1 MLIGKPT
8 FVSATQ
14 YCSHLAKFVAE
25 THVSDLTGN
34 ALELNSAVSSVVE
47 ALQNARHNQKK
58 AMVIGNGGSAAI
70 AAHMQNDLAKSIKLR
85 TLTFFDLSFYTAIA
99 NDRGIESV
107 FEEPFRLFADPEDIL
122 FAISSSGRSENIL
135 RAVRQAKIKD
145 CRVFTLS
152 GFMHDNP
159 LRQMGDINFY
169 IPVEHYG
176 MVELAHQILV
186 HCITDLAACLP
197 ED

>member
-1 MLIGKPT
+1 MLIPKPS
-8 FVSATQ
+8 FVSATE
-14 YCSHLAKFVAE
+14 YCKHLAKFVAA
-25 THVSDLTGN
+25 TQISDLSGN
-34 ALELNSAVSSVVE
+34 SLELESAVSAVVV
-47 ALQNARHNQKK
+47 ALEHARHNQGK

-70 AAHMQNDLAKSIKLR
+70 AAHMQNDLAKSDKLR
-85 TLTFFDLSFYTAIA
+85 ALTFFDLSLYTAIA

-107 FEEPFRLFADPEDIL
+107 FEEPLRLFADPEDIL

-135 RAVRQAKIKD
+135 RAVRQARIKN

-152 GFMHDNP
+152 GFRSENP

-176 MVELAHQILV
+176 MVELAHQILI
-186 HCITDLAACLP
+186 HCITDLATCP
-197 ED
+197 REG

>member
-1 MLIGKPT
+1 MLIPKPS
-8 FVSATQ
+8 FVSATE
-14 YCSHLAKFVAE
+14 YCKHLAKFVAA
-25 THVSDLTGN
+25 TQISDLAGSSLELEPAVSAVVA
-34 ALELNSAVSSVVE
+34 ALEH
-47 ALQNARHNQKK
+47 ARRNQRK

-70 AAHMQNDLAKSIKLR
+70 AAHMQNDLAKSVKLR
-85 TLTFFDLSFYTAIA
+85 ALTFFDLSLYTAIA

-107 FEEPFRLFADPEDIL
+107 FEEPLRLFADPEDIL

-135 RAVRQAKIKD
+135 RAVRQARIKN

-152 GFMHDNP
+152 GFRSENP

-176 MVELAHQILV
+176 MVELAHQILI
-186 HCITDLAACLP
+186 HCITDLATCP
-197 ED
+197 CEG